1 MSSGPAGMEWDGSR
15 LSYQFWSAQQEALD
29 EFMGGEHDITA
40 FLGGY
45 GSGKTTTGA
54 RLLNT
59 LATTY
64 PGSKHAA
71 IAIDFKKGSQTTF
84 EELFRNLPG
93 ERTHILTSTYNGPEH
108 SPIVEDYNRNDH
120 RLTFVN
126 DSVIRLGTADNPDD
140 VIGDEYMSIWLDEPS
155 KYHPNTKLYDMALE
169 TIPTRLRAH
178 DPQLGQ
184 FWSLTGNG
192 YNAAYEILRERR
204 NQDGD
209 EINHDIHITYAS
221 VLDNPFLDEEVRG
234 RFRRQYEGTAK
245 EEQALYGGFATAEG
259 LVYEVERG
267 RQIVE
272 ADEFGDRLPPL
283 ESDYALL
290 GYDAGWQDPRVVL
303 DLRRTIGDN
312 TLVVWDEYYQS
323 QQHVDDAIAWLDAPE
338 LEDTQSSV
346 DPYADSRPDGVIVTE
361 HDPADRDDF
370 ENAGWSTVNAEK
382 DIEKGISEVSDRFN
396 PVDPETGERQ
406 PPRLYVTERCEN
418 TVKELFTYKRDQ
430 VGGTDAKDHAMDAL
444 RYAVMGVARGDDAG
458 MGLASV
464 STR

>member
-1 MSSGPAGMEWDGSR
+1 MGASSSEPAGMEWEPSTASLR
-15 LSYQFWSAQQEALD
+15 YQFWSAQQEALD
-29 EFMGGEHDITA
+29 EFMSGEHDITA

-93 ERTHILTSTYNGPEH
+93 ERTHILTSNYNGPEN
-108 SPIVEDYNRNDH
+108 SSIVEDYNRNDH

-140 VIGDEYMSIWLDEPS
+140 VIGDEYMSVWLDEPS
-155 KYHPNTKLYDMALE
+155 KYHPNAKLYDMALE

-204 NQDGD
+204 NADGD
-209 EINHDIHITYAS
+209 DINHDIHITYAS
-221 VLDNPFLDEEVRG
+221 VLENPFLDEDVRA
-234 RFRRQYEGTAK
+234 RFRRQYSGTAK

-267 RQIVE
+267 RQIVPLE
-272 ADEFGDRLPPL
+272 AFGERLPPL
-283 ESDYALL
+283 DSDYAVY

-303 DLRRTIGDN
+303 DIRTTIGDN
-312 TLVVWDEYYQS
+312 SLVVYDEFYKS
-323 QQHVDDAIAWLDAPE
+323 QVHVDEAIDWLGEPGERPE
-338 LEDTQSSV
+338 
-346 DPYADSRPDGVIVTE
+346 GVIVTE
-361 HDPADRDDF
+361 HEPADRDDL
-370 ENAGWSTVNAEK
+370 ESAGWSTVNAEK
-382 DIEKGISEVSDRFN
+382 DIERGIAEVSSRFN
-396 PVDPETGERQ
+396 PVDDETGERQ
-406 PPRLYVTERCEN
+406 PPRLYVAERCEN
-418 TVKELFTYKRDQ
+418 TVKELFTYKQDQ
-430 VGGTDAKDHAMDAL
+430 VGGADAKDHAMDSL
-444 RYAVMGVARGDDAG
+444 RYAIMGVERGDDAG

>member
-1 MSSGPAGMEWDGSR
+1 MSEPAGMSWDPETGSLR
-15 LSYQFWSAQQEALD
+15 YEFWNAQQEALD
-29 EFMGGEHDITA
+29 EFMSGEHDITA

-59 LATTY
+59 LAMSF

-93 ERTHILTSTYNGPEH
+93 ERTHILTSNYNGPEN
-108 SPIVEDYNRNDH
+108 SPIIEDYNRNDH
-120 RLTFVN
+120 RLTYIN
-126 DSVIRLGTADNPDD
+126 DSVVRLGTADNPDD
-140 VIGDEYMSIWLDEPS
+140 VIGDEYMSVWLDEPS

-192 YNAAYEILRERR
+192 YNAAYEILREGR
-204 NQDGD
+204 NIDG
-209 EINHDIHITYAS
+209 ESINHDIHITYAS
-221 VLDNPFLDEEVRG
+221 VLENPFLDEDVRA
-234 RFRRQYEGTAK
+234 RFRRQYKGTAK

-283 ESDYALL
+283 DSEYAVF

-303 DLRRTIGDN
+303 DIRKTIGDN
-312 TLVVWDEYYQS
+312 SLVVFDEFYES
-323 QQHVDDAIAWLDAPE
+323 QVHVDDAIAWLDEPAPG
-338 LEDTQSSV
+338 D
-346 DPYADSRPDGVIVTE
+346 DRDDRPGGVIVTE

-370 ENAGWSTVNAEK
+370 ESAGWSTVNAEK
-382 DIEKGISEVSDRFN
+382 DIERGISEVSSRFN
-396 PVDPETGERQ
+396 PVDDETGERL

-418 TVKELFTYKRDQ
+418 TVKELFTYKKDQ
-430 VGGTDAKDHAMDAL
+430 VGGADAKDHAADAL
-444 RYAVMGVARGDDAG
+444 RYAIMGVARGDDAG